1 MNAEN
6 AESQLIRSTESR
18 MRERPNRLAGA
29 DALDAGRD
37 VQAGAELAPDAGE
50 TIGSAARSDGPSV
63 WYRIGQR
70 ALDLVVSIV
79 VLPVAGPLMLVIAA
93 LVKLDSPGPVLF
105 RHQRIGRDRRNPSPR
120 PYAGSDRRSRDLF
133 GQPFVLYKFRTM
145 YRDARTRFPHLYTY
159 QYTPEELTSLPIKVL
174 VGSKQLPK
182 GTNGHASTVDAA
194 VDDPRITR
202 VGTWLRMSSLDELP
216 NFLNVLRGDMHLVG
230 PRPDIYENIRYYP
243 PSHREKLRVRPGI
256 TGLAQIRG
264 RGTLSF
270 LQTNQYDVEYVRNRS
285 LVGDLRI
292 ILQTIWVTVRGDGAF

>member
-1 MNAEN
+1 
-6 AESQLIRSTESR
+6 
-18 MRERPNRLAGA
+18 MRERSDRLAGA
-29 DALDAGRD
+29 DALDVCADVRDNGGR
-37 VQAGAELAPDAGE
+37 ALDAREITGR
-50 TIGSAARSDGPSV
+50 AARSDGPSV

-105 RHQRIGRDRRNPSPR
+105 RHQRIGRDRRSPSPC
-120 PYAGSDRRSRDLF
+120 PYTGPERRTRDLF

-145 YRDARTRFPHLYTY
+145 YCDSRTRFPHLYTY

-182 GTNGHASTVDAA
+182 GTNGHASAVDAV

-202 VGTWLRMSSLDELP
+202 VGRWLRMSSLDELP

-230 PRPDIYENIRYYP
+230 PRPDIYENIRYYLAM
-243 PSHREKLRVRPGI
+243 HREKLRVKPGI
-256 TGLAQIRG
+256 TGLAQVRG

-270 LQTNQYDVEYVRNRS
+270 VQTNEYDVEYVRNRS